1 MSESYAISFVAN
13 DSFSAFH
20 AHNKW
25 YSMNKGKSQ
34 LLESESTFT
43 RCENIETKVIN
54 VEDQHTQ
61 HTTHKKT
68 ATAMVYI
75 GNDS

>member
-1 MSESYAISFVAN
+1 
-13 DSFSAFH
+13 
-20 AHNKW
+20 
-25 YSMNKGKSQ
+25 MNKGKSQ

-61 HTTHKKT
+61 HTTHKKNSNGHGI
-68 ATAMVYI
+68 YRER
-75 GNDS
+75 